1 MIWTSAVLIPGIIVR
16 VILSMGLR
24 SVAISGI
31 NKGVILF
38 SISYESKFESLF
50 KLF

>member
-1 MIWTSAVLIPGIIVR
+1 MIWTLAVLIPGIIAR

-31 NKGVILF
+31 NKGVILLP
-38 SISYESKFESLF
+38 ISYESEFESLL